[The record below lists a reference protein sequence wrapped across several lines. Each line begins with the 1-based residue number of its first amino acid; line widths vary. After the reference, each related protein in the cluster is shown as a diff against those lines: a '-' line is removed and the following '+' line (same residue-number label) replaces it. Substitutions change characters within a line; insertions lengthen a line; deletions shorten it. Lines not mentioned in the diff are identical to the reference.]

1 MRSPRGLKALQAL
14 DSVTQAMNV
23 CGTALILALMLLI
36 GADVAGRNLF
46 GRPIPGVPEMV
57 ALSIVAIVF
66 LQVPQTLRRGRM
78 PASDAVP
85 GLLARHRPRLG
96 NALADLW
103 DLVGIAVVAVIA
115 QATWPLFL
123 RAWMSGT
130 FVGAVGDF
138 TAPVW
143 PVKVTILL
151 GAVMT
156 GLQFVARIARRH
168 GWGAPP
174 VDGAAAGMA

>member
-1 MRSPRGLKALQAL
+1 MSDSRSQLALRAL
-14 DSVTQAMNV
+14 DAVTQAMNV

-46 GRPIPGVPEMV
+46 GRPVPGVPEMV

-78 PASDAVP
+78 PASDALP
-85 GLLARHRPRLG
+85 KILARHAPRASR
-96 NALADLW
+96 ALSDLW
-103 DLVGIAVVAVIA
+103 DVVGMAVVGTVAW
-115 QATWPLFL
+115 ATWPLFL
-123 RAWMSGT
+123 RAWDSGT
-130 FVGAVGDF
+130 FIGAVGDF

-151 GAVMT
+151 GATMT
-156 GLQFVARIARRH
+156 GLQFAARIVRRH
-168 GWGAPP
+168 GRDGSR
-174 VDGAAAGMA
+174 VDDGTGDVA